1 MTTWQRAALR
11 RTLHRHWAPIRPPLH
26 PPRSRPAAPG
36 TGGAPRQALKAL
48 VEELATCGLP
58 VSCMAVT
65 LTRLQAV
72 LTLPNGLAVQCR
84 GGWLLWP
91 TGRAST
97 RGRPLHTLH
106 SVYDAAGA
114 ARRIVHLIR
123 PRPARADGQGRHSA
137 LAAAG
142 RSER

>member
-1 MTTWQRAALR
+1 MTTWRHAALR
-11 RTLHRHWAPIRPPLH
+11 HTMRRYWAPIRPPLP
-26 PPRSRPAAPG
+26 PPRPWPAAQG
-36 TGGAPRQALKAL
+36 TGAARQALKTL
-48 VEELATCGLP
+48 VEELATCGFP
-58 VSCMAVT
+58 VSGMAVT

-72 LTLPNGLAVQCR
+72 LTLPDGLAVQCR

-91 TGRAST
+91 TGRASI

-106 SVYDAAGA
+106 SVYDAVGA
-114 ARRIVHLIR
+114 ARRIAHLMR
-123 PRPARADGQGRHSA
+123 VRPARADAQGRYSG